1 LSGEKPAIAGDHTEA
16 IRFLGNGPLVLL
28 TAFTAAPMLADS
40 LSGPAIL
47 AETIEAAG
55 RNFKHKLRQSAELR
69 PIELVQFVRWMIG

>member
-1 LSGEKPAIAGDHTEA
+1 
-16 IRFLGNGPLVLL
+16 
-28 TAFTAAPMLADS
+28 MLADS

-69 PIELVQFVRWMIG
+69 LIDLVQFIRWMIGQEI